1 MDYNKKLYILSNQG
15 VYNKTLYIFIS
26 GDIGYT
32 CYMSDDVKPW
42 DLLNPNSPRSPEELA
57 AYRLEICKTCPFYRK
72 LSNTCRK
79 CGCFMKLKTTLAH
92 AKCPEGKW

>member
-1 MDYNKKLYILSNQG
+1 MFITKSYIYSG
-15 VYNKTLYIFIS
+15 I
-26 GDIGYT
+26 GDIGYNL
-32 CYMSDDVKPW
+32 YMSSSSESDDVKPW

-79 CGCFMKLKTTLAH
+79 CGCFMTLKTTLKN